1 MLTMDPLIELRKR
14 IMHHSGSTDLA
25 TIQTAITGVKLS
37 ICSITTEPIG
47 HIYEPVVVLVVQ
59 GRKRTVLGERIFDY
73 GVGQYLVV
81 PIELP
86 IISRIASAKA
96 DEPFLA
102 IALTLRSTSIVSLLL
117 DAAIP
122 QRNPAEFSGLG
133 VGTASPELVDAM
145 LRMIRLL
152 DSPTDIP
159 ILMPGLE
166 REILWRL
173 LSAEHGG
180 LVRQIGSVGGR
191 LAQIGHAL
199 RWLRSRYAD
208 IIRIE
213 DMAEQAGMSVST
225 FHRHFRA
232 ITAMTPIQYQ
242 KQVRLQ
248 EARMRLLAGAG
259 DVASVG
265 FAVGYDS
272 PSHFSREYTR
282 LFGFPPGRD
291 ATRLKELPS
300 KA

>member
-1 MLTMDPLIELRKR
+1 MDTLVELRNR
-14 IMHHSGSTDLA
+14 IIYHSGSTDLE
-25 TIQTAITGVKLS
+25 TIQTAIAGVKLS
-37 ICSITTEPIG
+37 ICRITTDPIG
-47 HIYEPVVVLVVQ
+47 HVYEPAVVVVIQ

-86 IISRIASAKA
+86 IVSRIASANA
-96 DEPFLA
+96 EEPFLA
-102 IALTLRSTSIVSLLL
+102 IALTLRSTSIASLLL
-117 DAAIP
+117 DAPTP
-122 QRNPAEFSGLG
+122 QRNPAKFSGLA
-133 VGTASPELVDAM
+133 VGTASPELLDAM
-145 LRMIRLL
+145 LRLICLL
-152 DSPTDIP
+152 DSPADIP

-173 LSAEHGG
+173 LSDEHGS

-191 LAQIGHAL
+191 LSEIGHAL

-213 DMAEQAGMSVST
+213 EMADQAGMSVST

-259 DVASVG
+259 DVASVR

-272 PSHFSREYTR
+272 PSQFSREYTR

-291 ATRLKELPS
+291 ASRLREIPPRN
-300 KA
+300 